1 LNIPSLPNK
10 ITIDG
15 KELFHIM
22 MSEATK
28 IDPIVLNAIK
38 KLRANNKFKIAALT
52 NNFQLPTQDKSEI
65 SFLGENLMVEFKA
78 LFDEY
83 IESSVIGL
91 RKPDP
96 KIFLYTCEKLGIKPN
111 EAIFL
116 DDIGMYAKN
125 FFYFLIFFFL
135 Y

>member
-1 LNIPSLPNK
+1 
-10 ITIDG
+10 
-15 KELFHIM
+15 

-28 IDPIVLNAIK
+28 FDPIVLNAIR

-52 NNFQLPTQDKSEI
+52 NNFQLPIQDQKEI
-65 SFLGENLMVEFKA
+65 EVLGGSSSIEFKK
-78 LFDEY
+78 LFDKY
-83 IESSVIGL
+83 IESSVVGL

-96 KIFLYTCEKLGIKPN
+96 KIFLYTCKKLGVKPN

-116 DDIGMYAKN
+116 DDIGMYVKT
-125 FFYFLIFFFL
+125 LKTFFFGIF